1 MHSSLVDRQ
10 TERAADLVLAC
21 AVYMVVG
28 KAPQVLS
35 DTLNLVEVGN
45 PHVVAVDNPHLTAAG
60 NPHVAALDNL
70 NLMAAGNLRLTAV
83 DTLHLMVVKIVP
95 VVRARRGGSP
105 TWEGPKQENF
115 VVADFCIYLINHSS
129 LAGDYLQLVGPNY
142 HS

>member
-60 NPHVAALDNL
+60 NPH
-70 NLMAAGNLRLTAV
+70 
-83 DTLHLMVVKIVP
+83 LMVVKIVP